1 VFSQQKHLPTVCR
14 LCACIDPGVPRVCY
28 MPGPAAAVG
37 GGYGMLEFKLAV
49 SATFLVSLLILIDRC
64 AAKINFFCSV
74 VRCTTMA
81 ASSIGLL
88 VFLPEM
94 SSIST
99 RDYRKVAFSASANPI
114 FASPFGFHFLTFSI
128 IPPVDHFSS
137 SICY

>member
-1 VFSQQKHLPTVCR
+1 
-14 LCACIDPGVPRVCY
+14 VPRVCY

-81 ASSIGLL
+81 VDSIGLL
-88 VFLPEM
+88 VFLPENPEKI
-94 SSIST
+94 SIST
-99 RDYRKVAFSASANPI
+99 RDYRKVAFSASANP
-114 FASPFGFHFLTFSI
+114 PFGFSLFDLFDNSASRPFFIVYLLLTF
-128 IPPVDHFSS
+128 VQVQ
-137 SICY
+137 